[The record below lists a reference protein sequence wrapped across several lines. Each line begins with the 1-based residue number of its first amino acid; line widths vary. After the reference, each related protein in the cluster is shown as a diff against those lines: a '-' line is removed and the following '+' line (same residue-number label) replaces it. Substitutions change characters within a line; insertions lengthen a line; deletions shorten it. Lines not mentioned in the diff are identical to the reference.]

1 MGEKASVICI
11 ANFSKD
17 LEPKSVPDHL
27 LIIFFKTLKNI
38 NLLAFLYI
46 KIISNSKY
54 LSSRS
59 LMPLIYFVWNF
70 W

>member
-17 LEPKSVPDHL
+17 LEHKSVPDHL

-59 LMPLIYFVWNF
+59 LMPLIYFVGNF